1 MIWTLAVVY
10 MCEVFAWL
18 FSSLIFPQ
26 IAVVRS
32 RSIVSENLRAN
43 KLLFLRQQ
51 FFILFSEYKRSSFRK
66 SKELILSFLRITS
79 SMVLEKMIIFRFCS
93 HTWVVI
99 CKERSSKLETQEDL
113 FSELT
118 KDVFPKIL
126 ASYRTAIFRHAHCVR
141 NVLWDKG
148 SRTDAMRVGL
158 ASIGKSNCT
167 LLRSIWRQQF
177 IATDSTPSQ
186 SIFPMT

>member
-1 MIWTLAVVY
+1 
-10 MCEVFAWL
+10 
-18 FSSLIFPQ
+18 
-26 IAVVRS
+26 
-32 RSIVSENLRAN
+32 
-43 KLLFLRQQ
+43 
-51 FFILFSEYKRSSFRK
+51 
-66 SKELILSFLRITS
+66 
-79 SMVLEKMIIFRFCS
+79 MVLEKMIIFRFCS

-167 LLRSIWRQQF
+167 LLRSIWRQ
-177 IATDSTPSQ
+177 
-186 SIFPMT
+186 